1 MWRQRYRHKT
11 NSRRE
16 HAYLKRKL
24 FSIKGRGLT
33 KRMREIKKRIAIFS
47 SRSMRRQMGATL
59 MKMTSKI
66 WKFSQIMKR
75 SNSFCQHLNNMSSKL
90 SETGINTLNW
100 SMMNLKK
107 IMMKKWLMWR
117 PYIQII
123 VKMSNIRIEIHL
135 INSL

>member
-1 MWRQRYRHKT
+1 M
-11 NSRRE
+11 
-16 HAYLKRKL
+16 KRKL

-47 SRSMRRQMGATL
+47 SQSMIRQMGATL
-59 MKMTSKI
+59 MKMISKI

-75 SNSFCQHLNNMSSKL
+75 SNSFSQHLNNMSSKL

-100 SMMNLKK
+100 SMMNFKK
-107 IMMKKWLMWR
+107 IMMKKWLRWR
-117 PYIQII
+117 PYIQIK

-135 INSL
+135 FNSL